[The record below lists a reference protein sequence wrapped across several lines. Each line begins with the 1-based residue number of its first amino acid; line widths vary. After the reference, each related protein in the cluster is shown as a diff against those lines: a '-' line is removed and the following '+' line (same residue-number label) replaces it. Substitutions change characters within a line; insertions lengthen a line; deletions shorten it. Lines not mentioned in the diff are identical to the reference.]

1 MVKQKF
7 KKQQFQED
15 AVNAVCDIFEGQGK
29 DNFQYILGKKQGE
42 LLKYVGFS
50 DVDSNIYAWK
60 NADISLSE
68 EIILKNVQKIQKN
81 NDLKQNP
88 KLEGLNFTVEMETG
102 TGKTYAYI
110 NTIFELYKRY
120 GWNKF
125 LIVVPS
131 IAIREGVAQSFK
143 DMEDHFATLY
153 GKKIRYFIFD
163 SSKPSQLEGFAT
175 SSGINVMIINNH
187 AFNKTET
194 NNMYKL
200 GERGIKLIDYIRGT
214 NPIIII
220 DEPQSVEG
228 KQTKSALKDFN
239 SLFTLRYSATPKEE
253 YNMVYRLDAVDAFR
267 KRLVKKIHVKGIDIK
282 GTTATHSYLYLEGI
296 DVSKDHYPKA
306 RIEMEI
312 KQKDNVVKKTVKLS
326 QGYDLFTIS
335 NNLPE
340 YKGFKVSE
348 INANTNI
355 ITFTNGVR
363 LFSGEVSGEINEEH
377 KRRIQIRETI
387 RSHLNKESNLYE
399 KGIKVLSLFFID
411 EVKNYREYDEQGN
424 QQDGKFAKIFEE
436 EYTDLVEEYKNK
448 PEFKKYLEKIPKE
461 KTHEGYFSIDKKG
474 HLTNPDEKGR
484 GENKSCDDVSAYDL
498 IMKRKGLLLDLKE
511 PTRFIFSH
519 SALREGWDNPNVFQ
533 ICVLRNT
540 DPKEVRTRQE
550 VGRGLRLC
558 VNQDGDRIDEE
569 FEGLDFTQA
578 NILTIIANDSYED
591 FVKGLQ
597 QEFSK
602 NIKDRPSKLTKE
614 FLLKNKLG
622 DTRISDEIATKIC
635 NDFLKNGYVDDFGAL
650 TDKYHSD
657 LEQNNVQIREE
668 LKPKLDQIIE
678 AVKQLYDNTI
688 KIVNEDDTNKIRN
701 KINQTNFNHPEFK
714 KFWEKI
720 NSKSTYT
727 VDFDT
732 AVLIKNSVGKI
743 DQNLHVV
750 KIMAEIKSGE
760 MATTGLELEK
770 LRSNK
775 AFGNEATKTEN
786 VKSIISKRYS
796 SDLIERIVS
805 ETFLKRQTV
814 IDILTKISKDKFDK
828 FKENPEDFVIQ
839 ISKLINDEKAEI
851 IYDNIIYH
859 KTEEKIP
866 LDIFEKG
873 IFSNGAYID
882 TDAANRYIYE
892 FLVCESKNELQF
904 ALNIDKAAE
913 VIVFAKLPK
922 NHYIIYTPIGG
933 FGPDWMIVFDK
944 NKVKY
949 AYFVAETK
957 GSKRELDQ
965 RGVERIKIECAKKHF
980 YAISDDKVKFDVV
993 SSWDDL
999 KKIVEFIH

>member
-15 AVNAVCDIFEGQGK
+15 AVNAICDVFEGQGK
-29 DNFQYILGKKQGE
+29 DNLLYILGKKQGG
-42 LLKYVGFS
+42 LSKHL
-50 DVDSNIYAWK
+50 DSNIYAWK
-60 NADISLSE
+60 NADIGVSN
-68 EIILKNVQKIQKN
+68 EIILKNLHKIQKRN
-81 NDLKQNP
+81 YLKQNST
-88 KLEGLNFTVEMETG
+88 LEGLNFTVEMETG
-102 TGKTYAYI
+102 TGKTYVYI
-110 NTIFELYKRY
+110 NTIFELHKRY

-125 LIVVPS
+125 IIVVPS
-131 IAIREGVAQSFK
+131 IAIREGVNASF
-143 DMEDHFATLY
+143 DAMEEHFATLY

-163 SSKPSQLEGFAT
+163 SSKASQLESFAIN
-175 SSGINVMIINNH
+175 SRINVMIINNH
-187 AFNKTET
+187 AFNRTEK
-194 NNMYKL
+194 NNMYKK
-200 GERGIKLIDYIRGT
+200 GERGIKLIDYIIGT

-253 YNMVYRLDAVDAFR
+253 YNMVYRLNAIDAFVR
-267 KRLVKKIHVKGIDIK
+267 RLVKKIHVKGIDIK
-282 GTTATHSYLYLEGI
+282 GTTATHSYLYLEGMDI
-296 DVSKDHYPKA
+296 SKNHYPKA
-306 RIEMEI
+306 RIEIEV
-312 KQKDNVVKKTVKLS
+312 KQKDEVVKKTVKVS
-326 QGYDLFTIS
+326 QGDDLFTIS
-335 NNLPE
+335 NNLQE

-348 INANTNI
+348 INANTNT
-355 ITFTNGVR
+355 ITFTNGIR

-387 RSHLNKESNLYE
+387 KSHLNKESNLYE
-399 KGIKVLSLFFID
+399 KGIKILSLFFID
-411 EVKNYREYDEQGN
+411 EVKNYRDYDEQGN
-424 QQDGKFAKIFEE
+424 QQDGKFATIFEE
-436 EYTDLVEEYKNK
+436 EYNNLVGEYKTNPK
-448 PEFKKYLEKIPKE
+448 YKQYLERISTE

-474 HLTNPDEKGR
+474 HLTNPNEKGR

-558 VNQDGDRIDEE
+558 VNQNGDRIDEE
-569 FEGLDFTQA
+569 FEEIVFTQA

-591 FVKGLQ
+591 FAKGLQ
-597 QEFSK
+597 HEFSK

-614 FLLKNKLG
+614 FLLKNNLG
-622 DTRISDEIATKIC
+622 ETRISDEIATKIC
-635 NDFLKNGYVDDFGAL
+635 NDFLKNGYIDDFGAL

-668 LKPKLDQIIE
+668 LKSKLELIVE
-678 AVKQLYDNTI
+678 VVKQLYDNTI

-727 VDFDT
+727 VNFDT
-732 AVLIKNSVGKI
+732 SILIKNSVEKI
-743 DQNLHVV
+743 NQDLHVV
-750 KIMAEIKSGE
+750 KITAEIKSGE
-760 MATTGLELEK
+760 MITTGIDLEK
-770 LRSNK
+770 LKTNK
-775 AFGNEATKTEN
+775 AFGNEQTKTEN
-786 VKSIISKRYS
+786 VKNIISRKYTL
-796 SDLIERIVS
+796 DLIEKIVT
-805 ETFLKRQTV
+805 ETFLKRKTV
-814 IDILTKISKDKFDK
+814 IEILTKISKGKFDL
-828 FKENPEDFVIQ
+828 FKENPEDFIIQ
-839 ISKLINDEKAEI
+839 ISKIINDEKAEI
-851 IYDNIIYH
+851 IYDNIVYH
-859 KTEEKIP
+859 KTEERIP

-873 IFSNGAYID
+873 ILNSGNSID
-882 TDAANRYIYE
+882 VKRYIYDY
-892 FLVCESKNELQF
+892 LIYDSDNEKKF
-904 ALNIDKAAE
+904 AINIDSSVE
-913 VIVFAKLPK
+913 VIVFSKLPK
-922 NHYIIYTPIGG
+922 NHYVIYTPIGR
-933 FGPDWMIVFDK
+933 FSPDWMIVFDK

-949 AYFVAETK
+949 AYFIAETK
-957 GSKRELDQ
+957 GSKRDLDQ

-980 YAISDDKVKFDVV
+980 HVISDENVKFDVV

-999 KKIVEFIH
+999 KKIAEFIN